1 MDVDGDGEQ
10 ALVGSLSRVT
20 GQMDDLLPDWLENG
34 VESSLRD
41 SEDDVQAVAVA
52 VTVAVPPPPVVVLRD
67 DLDLFY
73 EESEE
78 ESDDD
83 DVIHD

>member
-20 GQMDDLLPDWLENG
+20 GKSMQMDDLLPDWLENG

-41 SEDDVQAVAVA
+41 SDDDVQAVAVPVA
-52 VTVAVPPPPVVVLRD
+52 VSVAVPPPTLRD

-73 EESEE
+73 EESEYESE
-78 ESDDD
+78 EDSS
-83 DVIHD
+83 